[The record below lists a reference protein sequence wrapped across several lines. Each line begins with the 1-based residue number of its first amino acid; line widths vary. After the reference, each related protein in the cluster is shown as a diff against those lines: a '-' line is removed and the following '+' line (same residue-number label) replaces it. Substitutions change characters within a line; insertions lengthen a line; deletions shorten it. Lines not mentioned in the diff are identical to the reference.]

1 MENKFNSLEYKRS
14 RVAYMSQ
21 CTIEYFVSIIVA
33 DAFLATLL
41 THIGVSD
48 AVIGVVSSF
57 ITMAFLFQLLSVF
70 LVQKMKNTKRTVI
83 MFDTLSQ
90 VFFMLIYLVPFMPVS
105 KTFKTIMV
113 VLLVLAAYIF
123 KYLVIGI
130 YFKWAN
136 SFVEPTKRGE
146 YSAVKE
152 MISLLTGVVYTL
164 VIGFVVDGFVARDN
178 IQGSF
183 IFLAIVL
190 LVLNIANFV
199 TLMLIARDKA
209 DDEPKKDKTSL
220 RVVAKHTLGNR
231 DFVNVIILNVLWD
244 VGRYTTIGFMGVF
257 KTKDLLMS
265 VGTVQ
270 LINMVGSLSRFAVS
284 KPFGK
289 FSDKTSYATGIK
301 VALLITAVGYFFNI
315 FSTPA
320 SRWCVVVFTLL
331 TNVSLAGLNQNMY
344 NIAYSYV
351 ESDYIVQAMAIKNSI
366 GGLCGFGATIIA
378 SRILDYIQSNGNM
391 IWGIHM
397 YGQQFLSAIS
407 FVILVAAVIFT
418 HKVISG
424 QKVMIQ

>member
-1 MENKFNSLEYKRS
+1 
-14 RVAYMSQ
+14 MSQ

-152 MISLLTGVVYTL
+152 MISLLTGIVYTL

-378 SRILDYIQSNGNM
+378 SRVLDYIQSNGNM

>member
-378 SRILDYIQSNGNM
+378 SRVLDYIQSNGNM

>member
-1 MENKFNSLEYKRS
+1 
-14 RVAYMSQ
+14 MSQ

-378 SRILDYIQSNGNM
+378 SRVLDYIQSNGNM